1 MKIDVVKFS
10 QTYEEEQVPFV
21 LTIQRAAGGGIAA
34 GRGNWEWASEGELKV
49 SVGEPERVLR

>member
-1 MKIDVVKFS
+1 MVKFS